1 MRRRAAGYDL
11 VRGAAFAAIAALF
24 DSLQS
29 GGVHRKPKIPKV
41 ALRGA
46 SEG

>member
-11 VRGAAFAAIAALF
+11 VRGATFAAIAALF
-24 DSLQS
+24 ESLQS

-41 ALRGA
+41 APHDAGDA
-46 SEG
+46 